1 MAMVAWSRSYA
12 VLLPE
17 IMASF
22 ALSEGEGGRFIAT
35 IEGGSFV
42 SLLILGFIIERIGA
56 LRVVLF
62 GLPTV
67 AVSLFVITS
76 FDNLLLLTP
85 VLVLFGMGM
94 AWTATGINTLM
105 ATTGQRRSFYLGVM
119 HAFFSAF
126 AMMAPLLA
134 GWTLLHYSW
143 KTWYVGIGVVA
154 IGLTLLLWM
163 YERGLRKP
171 GDADKKQANIVANDS
186 RYGPPFWIILPIC
199 LGVLALSG
207 VQGTFNAWSYLY
219 VKETYGVETSFAT
232 WAPFCLWGG
241 LLLGRTTLIGMA
253 RIFSAR
259 TLLIASCLFPSAAM
273 GYEHFFPSP
282 SFSLI
287 AMFLIGLG
295 VSGAYQL
302 GTQWAA
308 ERLSY
313 QIGLASTAI
322 MASGWLGNA
331 IGPWVTGEIIE
342 RTSYSCLVGIVL
354 TGCLVAALSFG
365 LTRDRRIS
373 DNNSS

>member
-1 MAMVAWSRSYA
+1 
-12 VLLPE
+12 
-17 IMASF
+17 
-22 ALSEGEGGRFIAT
+22 
-35 IEGGSFV
+35 
-42 SLLILGFIIERIGA
+42 
-56 LRVVLF
+56 
-62 GLPTV
+62 
-67 AVSLFVITS
+67 
-76 FDNLLLLTP
+76 
-85 VLVLFGMGM
+85 MGM

-126 AMMAPLLA
+126 AMLAPLLA
-134 GWTLLHYSW
+134 GWTLLWYSW

-171 GDADKKQANIVANDS
+171 GDADKIQANIVANNS

-199 LGVLALSG
+199 LGVFALSG
-207 VQGTFNAWSYLY
+207 IQGTFNAWSYLY

-241 LLLGRTTLIGMA
+241 LLLGRTALIGMA
-253 RIFSAR
+253 RIFSAQ

-273 GYEHFFPSP
+273 GYEHFFPSAW
-282 SFSLI
+282 FSLI
-287 AMFLIGLG
+287 AMFLVGLG

-308 ERLSY
+308 ERLSH

-322 MASGWLGNA
+322 MACGWLGNA
-331 IGPWVTGEIIE
+331 LGPWLTGEIIE
-342 RTSYSCLVGIVL
+342 RTSYSCLVGIVQA
-354 TGCLVAALSFG
+354 GCLLAAFSFG

-373 DNNSS
+373 DNPSS